1 MKRWVIVPVKRLTA
15 AKSRL
20 SPTLPARQRRLLARA
35 LLNHTLKTLRGLN
48 GIEGILVVSK
58 DRAVRSIAGK
68 FGAVFVREG
77 ECDGLNRALARA
89 TDEAVVRGAEAVMV
103 LPADLPLLR
112 ARDLEQAM
120 RLAHWIPF
128 VVIAPDGM
136 ERGTNLLY
144 LAPPGVVK
152 FSFGE
157 GSFQKHI
164 RSARRVGLE
173 PAICRQPALAHD
185 IDRPEDLAE
194 IDDRLMN
201 RILCQSI
208 GT

>member
-20 SPTLPARQRRLLARA
+20 SPALPARQRRLLARA
-35 LLNHTLKTLRGLN
+35 LLTHTLKTLRGLN
-48 GIEGILVVSK
+48 GIEGILVVGK
-58 DRAVRSIAGK
+58 DRAVRSMAGE

-77 ECDGLNRALARA
+77 DCDGLNRALARA
-89 TDEAVVRGAEAVMV
+89 TDEAIVRGAEAVMV

-112 ARDLEQAM
+112 PRDLEQAM
-120 RLAHWIPF
+120 RLAHRMPF

-136 ERGTNLLY
+136 EWGTNLLY
-144 LAPPGVVK
+144 MAPPGVVK

-164 RSARRVGLE
+164 RSARRAGLE
-173 PAICRQPALAHD
+173 PSICRQAALAHD
-185 IDRPEDLAE
+185 VDRPEDLAE
-194 IDDRLMN
+194 MDDRLLD
-201 RILCQSI
+201 RILCESI
-208 GT
+208 